1 MNLPMAIYKDVY
13 KDRFPISERVNA
25 YIKGLKGIYHVKGHN
40 LGSARNQITLV
51 CLLHNIIRLEN
62 IKDTYC

>member
-1 MNLPMAIYKDVY
+1 MNLTMNLPMAIYKDVY

-40 LGSARNQITLV
+40 LRSARNQITLV
-51 CLLHNIIRLEN
+51 FVYYTILSV
-62 IKDTYC
+62 